1 MPLVWL
7 ILRLSPFGASDDVV
21 LAVEDALY
29 SFLFSSSVSLLVM
42 FLRHRA
48 AQVDQEFAS
57 LSKARLERA
66 FLDVLQIERTKV
78 NSIVHD
84 SVIASLDAAAE
95 ASSDADRVAAAKSA
109 TVAITRLEREASRD
123 PMARDHISSQAL
135 FESLSAAIERRS
147 TFVQVKTKSPVDLQ
161 VPFEV
166 AVAIAEATFQAL
178 NNSLVHA
185 PGATSR
191 KVTLSSGR
199 KSLKV
204 VIVDNGPGF
213 RMSSVPRNR
222 LGVRLAIFKRLET
235 LGVSA
240 HLNSSPGEGA
250 TWVFEWSSP

>member
-1 MPLVWL
+1 
-7 ILRLSPFGASDDVV
+7 
-21 LAVEDALY
+21 
-29 SFLFSSSVSLLVM
+29 
-42 FLRHRA
+42 
-48 AQVDQEFAS
+48 
-57 LSKARLERA
+57 
-66 FLDVLQIERTKV
+66 
-78 NSIVHD
+78 
-84 SVIASLDAAAE
+84 
-95 ASSDADRVAAAKSA
+95 
-109 TVAITRLEREASRD
+109 
-123 PMARDHISSQAL
+123 
-135 FESLSAAIERRS
+135 
-147 TFVQVKTKSPVDLQ
+147 VKTKSPVDLQ

-191 KVTLSSGR
+191 KVTLSSAR
-199 KSLKV
+199 KALKV
-204 VIVDNGPGF
+204 VVVDNGPGF